1 MDCLA
6 ELRALVPLYRRLT
19 AQLGQA
25 EAAAPQR
32 AMLGRLSVALLLW
45 KEIDLRVAELEAER
59 ALGSALLANCLGEQ
73 VNTDDPELLTRL
85 EMYQEAAAG
94 CAQLADLAP
103 AARDGWLV
111 TLAGDAGDELAEV
124 QHQLVVSVPAPP
136 PPGAELPPAD
146 RVVQEA
152 LRAQTVDAILG
163 LHRDQLAEE
172 LSAPQLPAAARQQL
186 SAQLASV
193 LRQLSQLRAGRG
205 RAAPWAAYS
214 ALLSRHLVWLR
225 RADADK
231 LRLEAAPLPP
241 RQLPARRAQL
251 AALSRRLARGRRRLT
266 ELRRLTGAGAAGRPP
281 LPLAALERRQANL
294 SPSDHHR
301 ITTMSPSPSDMPQT

>member
-111 TLAGDAGDELAEV
+111 TLV
-124 QHQLVVSVPAPP
+124 TSWP
-136 PPGAELPPAD
+136 
-146 RVVQEA
+146 RCSTSWWC
-152 LRAQTVDAILG
+152 RC
-163 LHRDQLAEE
+163 
-172 LSAPQLPAAARQQL
+172 
-186 SAQLASV
+186 
-193 LRQLSQLRAGRG
+193 
-205 RAAPWAAYS
+205 
-214 ALLSRHLVWLR
+214 RHH
-225 RADADK
+225 
-231 LRLEAAPLPP
+231 
-241 RQLPARRAQL
+241 
-251 AALSRRLARGRRRLT
+251 RRLAPSCPRQTEWCRRF
-266 ELRRLTGAGAAGRPP
+266 
-281 LPLAALERRQANL
+281 
-294 SPSDHHR
+294 
-301 ITTMSPSPSDMPQT
+301 